1 MSKPEKSPGTTDLS
15 SNVER
20 FDAHT
25 ASIPDVLSAEDPE
38 ILPPGAAEPAETGWP
53 ISEVETIVGVPFFF
67 LKKRYGEQW
76 ELADDE
82 AAHLA
87 KVWKPILDRYLPT
100 EETELGTALLV
111 TLVLCAPR
119 AMETDWSKGKTSGK
133 NLTPPANTKTAVSTA
148 SPATSA
154 SANPE
159 KAAEWDV
166 MSAP

>member
-67 LKKRYGEQW
+67 
-76 ELADDE
+76 
-82 AAHLA
+82 
-87 KVWKPILDRYLPT
+87 
-100 EETELGTALLV
+100 
-111 TLVLCAPR
+111 
-119 AMETDWSKGKTSGK
+119 
-133 NLTPPANTKTAVSTA
+133 
-148 SPATSA
+148 
-154 SANPE
+154 
-159 KAAEWDV
+159 
-166 MSAP
+166 